1 MSFRRS
7 VVSTLTCRFTF
18 ICRFFCPL
26 KGLPFNTLEN
36 YGMASWWPVKFR
48 SNAVFQGLILCVFCL
63 KCMIVY
69 HADAKSTLKS
79 SIFAWKLLGQ
89 RGPGA
94 LSYRVLSGN
103 IGVVSEFENRQ
114 SRQFC
119 MKTKMKVE
127 KARREAMHMSWKVHD
142 IERFS
147 NLKWAIQVWKFEMKW
162 AGHVKI
168 CWKLLLSTNRS
179 IWGQKNLPR
188 MGELRDWPGQSVR
201 FWGK

>member
-1 MSFRRS
+1 MQMQNQPWKVAF
-7 VVSTLTCRFTF
+7 L
-18 ICRFFCPL
+18 
-26 KGLPFNTLEN
+26 LESCWARGARER

-48 SNAVFQGLILCVFCL
+48 SNAVFQGLIQCVFCL

-69 HADAKSTLKS
+69 HADAKPTLKN
-79 SIFAWKLLGQ
+79 SIFDWKLLGQ

-94 LSYRVLSGN
+94 LSYRVLNGN

-119 MKTKMKVE
+119 MKTKINVE

-147 NLKWAIQVWKFEMKW
+147 SLKWAITNLIKFVCM
-162 AGHVKI
+162 
-168 CWKLLLSTNRS
+168 
-179 IWGQKNLPR
+179 
-188 MGELRDWPGQSVR
+188 
-201 FWGK
+201 

>member
-1 MSFRRS
+1 MQMQNQPWKLAF
-7 VVSTLTCRFTF
+7 L
-18 ICRFFCPL
+18 
-26 KGLPFNTLEN
+26 LESCWARGARER

-63 KCMIVY
+63 KSMIVY

-94 LSYRVLSGN
+94 LSYRVLNGN
-103 IGVVSEFENRQ
+103 IGVISEFENRQ

-119 MKTKMKVE
+119 MKTKMNVE

-147 NLKWAIQVWKFEMKW
+147 GLKWWWFWFFVWKNE
-162 AGHVKI
+162 
-168 CWKLLLSTNRS
+168 
-179 IWGQKNLPR
+179 
-188 MGELRDWPGQSVR
+188 
-201 FWGK
+201 